1 MEKAVAGWLGIE
13 LSEAVLFAMKSGMF
27 LILSGTIL
35 WIALAAHYPAIHD
48 TMHNVRHALAVVPC
62 H

>member
-1 MEKAVAGWLGIE
+1 VEKAVAGWLGII
-13 LSEAVLFAMKSGMF
+13 LSEPVSFAMKSGMF
-27 LILSGTIL
+27 LMLSGTIL
-35 WIALAAHYPAIHD
+35 WIVFAAHYPAIHD

>member
-1 MEKAVAGWLGIE
+1 VEKTVAVWLGIIV
-13 LSEAVLFAMKSGMF
+13 SEPVSFAIKSVMF
-27 LILSGTIL
+27 LILSGAVL

-48 TMHNVRHALAVVPC
+48 SMHNARHALAVVPC

>member
-1 MEKAVAGWLGIE
+1 MEKVVAGWLGV
-13 LSEAVLFAMKSGMF
+13 AVPEPVSFIVKSSI
-27 LILSGTIL
+27 LLLLSGTIL
-35 WIALAAHYPAIHD
+35 WIALAAHYPTVHD

>member
-1 MEKAVAGWLGIE
+1 VEKAVGGWLGIIV
-13 LSEAVLFAMKSGMF
+13 SEPVSFAMKSGMF
-27 LILSGTIL
+27 LILTGTIL